1 MPYSGTNRIAE
12 LSACLRLVPEE
23 TFSSPFGLIAVFADE
38 KDVAALRPD
47 LGQLSRLPEDVV
59 IATAPARSADFAIR
73 VFAPKV
79 GLPEDPVCGTA
90 HRILTPLWAERIG
103 RDTLMSHQLSART
116 GELICR
122 LEGDMV
128 AISGRAVTVIDG
140 TWAAHV

>member
-1 MPYSGTNRIAE
+1 
-12 LSACLRLVPEE
+12 
-23 TFSSPFGLIAVFADE
+23 
-38 KDVAALRPD
+38 
-47 LGQLSRLPEDVV
+47 VV